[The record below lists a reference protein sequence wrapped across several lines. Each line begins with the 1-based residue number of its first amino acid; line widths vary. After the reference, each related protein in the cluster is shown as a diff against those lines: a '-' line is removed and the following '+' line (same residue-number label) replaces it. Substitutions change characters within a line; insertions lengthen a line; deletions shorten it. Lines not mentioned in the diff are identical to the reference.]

1 MTMSNSALRSRKR
14 LLWMLLALVAASLLW
29 VLKVEVAYQRNV
41 RHIPTSFQLRRHVP
55 LTSWRT

>member
-1 MTMSNSALRSRKR
+1 
-14 LLWMLLALVAASLLW
+14 MLLVAVAASVLW